1 MKLQNAVR
9 KFGRQI
15 GAVAVVSA
23 VISSPAFADATAAA
37 AEITAAKSDIDLIGY
52 AALGLLVAAALF
64 KYMRRAL

>member
-1 MKLQNAVR
+1 MKIRNAVR
-9 KFGRQI
+9 KYGRQL

-23 VISSPAFADATAAA
+23 VTTGQAFADAATAAA
-37 AEITAAKSDIDLIGY
+37 SITAAEADVNTIGY

>member
-9 KFGRQI
+9 KYGRQI
-15 GAVAVVSA
+15 GAAAVVTA
-23 VISSPAFADATAAA
+23 VTTGQAFADAAAA
-37 AEITAAKSDIDLIGY
+37 AGEITAAKGDVDTIGY